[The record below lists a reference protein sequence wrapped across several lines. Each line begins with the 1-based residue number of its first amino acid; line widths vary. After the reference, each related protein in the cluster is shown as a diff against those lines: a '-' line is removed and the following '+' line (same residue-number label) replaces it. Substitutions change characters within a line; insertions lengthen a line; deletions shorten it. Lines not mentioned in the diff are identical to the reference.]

1 MGKRGAASWT
11 RPFGREGSKGSKGSK
26 RFKGL
31 WWAPAAPVLKNLYNR
46 ASPVGKHTTALR
58 AGKSSPLWWL
68 APPPLP
74 RCEACYWIFGSLCS
88 PTNPVPLPPRYSVG
102 RQKKSAFM
110 GRLGALLR
118 PTCTS
123 YAGCAQWDYGCSA
136 MCHMTPQESVEQT
149 SPSGERGV
157 FPTSAARL
165 YSFRCLWQ
173 RCRRRRHM
181 YLSPEGRYLPL

>member
-11 RPFGREGSKGSKGSK
+11 RPAGVRVQKVQRVQKGSKGSK

-58 AGKSSPLWWL
+58 AGRSGPLWWL

-74 RCEACYWIFGSLCS
+74 RCEACHWIFGSLRS

-102 RQKKSAFM
+102 RQKESAFM

-118 PTCTS
+118 PNLAILCRIATVRKEPNV
-123 YAGCAQWDYGCSA
+123 
-136 MCHMTPQESVEQT
+136 MCFPSRPTRHSEPQAKN
-149 SPSGERGV
+149 PG
-157 FPTSAARL
+157 A
-165 YSFRCLWQ
+165 WQ
-173 RCRRRRHM
+173 Q
-181 YLSPEGRYLPL
+181 

>member
-1 MGKRGAASWT
+1 MGACGASIKKPLQPGFARGKT
-11 RPFGREGSKGSKGSK
+11 GKPPFGRGK
-26 RFKGL
+26 
-31 WWAPAAPVLKNLYNR
+31 AAPFGGWRHHLC
-46 ASPVGKHTTALR
+46 PGGKRVTGFSVAQGL
-58 AGKSSPLWWL
+58 
-68 APPPLP
+68 
-74 RCEACYWIFGSLCS
+74 

-102 RQKKSAFM
+102 RQKESAFM

-149 SPSGERGV
+149 SPSGERGA

-165 YSFRCLWQ
+165 YGFRCLWQ
-173 RCRRRRHM
+173 RCRLRRHIC
-181 YLSPEGRYLPL
+181 LSPEGRYLPFSTF